1 MKENVMT
8 ASRTRSSRR
17 AFLAQGGA
25 ALSAGVAAT
34 AGAAAPKSDDAKSR
48 NDELEQ
54 LRRQV
59 ALVEDREAIR
69 RLHMTFTSLI
79 GSQRYETAAELF
91 DERAW
96 LQLSG
101 VSAAGRQAIEQ
112 LFAEQYRCQRAATL
126 HSAYRQSGLQQDAV
140 TVSDDHLRASA
151 TFPVD
156 VELSSPLQGDSTIV
170 EMARLQGH
178 VADRRWE
185 AGRFEATY
193 VKTAGQWMV
202 ASLDYHAS

>member
-1 MKENVMT
+1 MT

-17 AFLAQGGA
+17 AFLTQGGA

-34 AGAAAPKSDDAKSR
+34 AGAAALKSEDAKPHR
-48 NDELEQ
+48 EELEQ

-59 ALVEDREAIR
+59 AHAEDREAIQQ
-69 RLHMTFTSLI
+69 LHLAFTSLI
-79 GSQRYETAAELF
+79 GAQHYETAAALF

-96 LQLSG
+96 LRLSG
-101 VSAAGRQAIEQ
+101 VSAAGRPAIEQ
-112 LFAEQYRCQRAATL
+112 LFAEQYRRQKAATL
-126 HSAYRQSGLQQDAV
+126 HSAYRQNLLQQDVV
-140 TVSDDHLRASA
+140 TFGDDPLQASA
-151 TFPVD
+151 TFHVD

-185 AGRFEATY
+185 AGRFEAKY
-193 VKTAGQWMV
+193 VKTTGQWKM
-202 ASLDYHAS
+202 ASLEYLAS